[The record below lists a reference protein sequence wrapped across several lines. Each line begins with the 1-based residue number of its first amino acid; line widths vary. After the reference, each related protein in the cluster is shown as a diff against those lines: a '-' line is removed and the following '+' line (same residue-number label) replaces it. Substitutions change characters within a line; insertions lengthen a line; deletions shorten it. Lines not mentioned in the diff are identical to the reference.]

1 MIQYK
6 DKTELIEAI
15 KENYLLYDKEFNDI
29 PENEKDL
36 LKPGVDKSP
45 SQNIS
50 YQLGWTRLLLQWE
63 SDEKKRNNG
72 TDSRTGV

>member
-50 YQLGWTRLLLQWE
+50 YQLG
-63 SDEKKRNNG
+63 
-72 TDSRTGV
+72 